1 MKTICGVSGAAL
13 LLLLSASPSLAQ
25 TKEAPPAP
33 GAPKDFTLPARK
45 SFTLANGLKVTLVPF
60 GAIPKVDVQLVV
72 RAGNVDE
79 GPNEV
84 WLADLMGDLMR
95 EGTTS
100 KTTTELNQAAAA
112 LGGAVSVGVNAD
124 ETTVSGSALAEY
136 ANDIVKLVADVAQ
149 NPRFP
154 ESELA
159 RLRTNRLRTLA
170 ISKSQPQSLALEKFQ
185 AVLYP
190 EHPYGRVFPS
200 EAMLQSYTVQQIRD
214 FYGKNIKA
222 AGSHL
227 IVAGQFDAGSI
238 EQTIRSAFGS
248 WKAGTVRA
256 PTPPKAVA
264 KRAVYIIDRPG
275 AVQSSMYVGAPTL
288 DPTHADYMALVVT
301 NTLLGGAFASRIT
314 KNIREDKGY
323 TYSPFSTVSTRY
335 RSGYWAEIADV
346 TTNVTGASLKEI
358 FHEIDRLQTEPPS
371 AAELKGIQ
379 DYIAGSFM
387 LSGSTRGGVIGLLRN
402 VNLHGLTEA
411 YITDY
416 VKKVYAVRPA
426 DVQRVARQY
435 VNDENMAIVI
445 VGDKKLIEEQVKAYG
460 PITL

>member
-1 MKTICGVSGAAL
+1 MAGAAVLIL
-13 LLLLSASPSLAQ
+13 LGMGSSAAQ

-45 SFTLANGLKVTLVPF
+45 SFTLPNGLKVTLIPF
-60 GAIPKVDVQLVV
+60 GAIPKIDVQLVV

-84 WLADLMGDLMR
+84 WLADLVGDLMR

-112 LGGAVSVGVNAD
+112 LGGAVSVGVSPD
-124 ETTVSGSALAEY
+124 ETTVSGSALSENATE
-136 ANDIVKLVADVAQ
+136 IVKLVADVAQ

-159 RLRTNRLRTLA
+159 RLRANRLRTLA

-190 EHPYGRVFPS
+190 DHPYGRVFPT
-200 EAMLQSYTVQQIRD
+200 EAMLQSYNVQQIRD
-214 FYGKNIKA
+214 FYGKHIQA

-227 IVAGQFDAGSI
+227 LVAGQFNASTI
-238 EQTIRSAFGS
+238 EQTIRTAFGS
-248 WKAGTVRA
+248 WKAGTARA
-256 PTPPKAVA
+256 PTPPKALA

-275 AVQSSMYVGAPTL
+275 AVQSSMYVGVPTL

-358 FHEIDRLQTEPPS
+358 FHEIDRLQSEPPA

-379 DYIAGSFM
+379 DYIAGTFT

-402 VNLHGLTEA
+402 VNLHGLPET

-416 VKKVYAVRPA
+416 VKKVYAVKPA

-445 VGDKKLIEEQVKAYG
+445 VGDKKVIEEQVKAYG